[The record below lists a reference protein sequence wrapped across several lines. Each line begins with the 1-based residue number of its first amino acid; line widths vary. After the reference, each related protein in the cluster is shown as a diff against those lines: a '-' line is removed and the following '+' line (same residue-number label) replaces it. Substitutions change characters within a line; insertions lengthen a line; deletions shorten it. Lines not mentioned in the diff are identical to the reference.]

1 MASHTMVRFELGRTF
16 SIDTCICCFVSS
28 FPVVAFLLSFV
39 VLFPPFLSLHFFCLL
54 SFVVLFP
61 PFLSLHFFCHF
72 LSFPFHFLFILRLC
86 DS

>member
-39 VLFPPFLSLHFFCLL
+39 VLFPPFLSLHFFC
-54 SFVVLFP
+54 
-61 PFLSLHFFCHF
+61 
-72 LSFPFHFLFILRLC
+72 HFLFISFSFLDFVIARFPPFTSTSLR
-86 DS
+86 